1 MSVKPIM
8 SDGAELGQ
16 SDMLHVGAGIVLK
29 GTTTGGSSASGTVL
43 LYADPDGTLWQ
54 KDDTGTD
61 TQLA

>member
-1 MSVKPIM
+1 MAERPIVT
-8 SDGAELGQ
+8 GVAEHATTDL
-16 SDMLHVGAGIVLK
+16 LKVGAGIMLK

-43 LYADPDGTLWQ
+43 LFADTNGDVWQ